1 MAIKYFPAYQMLRLP
16 FDFQVKD
23 RLDNPAIYIVNAGLE
38 LSQELTLHL
47 KNVHFNPMYFAP
59 IDLSTV
65 DWEPTSD
72 TCHFE
77 LRFRKGVLSNAT
89 LGTSKDKHLKNS
101 WLSTVITNF
110 QKKSPYKEGSWAIS
124 KPEVKEENGWVS
136 FYLTKMIKGKY
147 WKFDRN
153 EEINI
158 TLTNISA
165 ALGEGTRE
173 TRVAIFPRRI
183 YYREDSPFPPDL
195 TDDKK
200 GKHPV
205 HEPKEQVLQIIN
217 QLGKPN
223 IPLHVGFIGP
233 NKVLNDGTQHS
244 GYTLTLRILNTS
256 HHDSIEFDEKSHFIF
271 EFEHTIAKDEN
282 GEYED
287 MEEAL
292 GTPENLGKISFH
304 YAKEKPTKDEYL
316 MERPDSD
323 VMAKSPHWIF
333 YPLKVENREGF
344 QFLEYEKHWDIVI
357 NLDQFSTTQPA
368 GITFLKIKCINI
380 PGYWDVELR
389 APIEKTPLLIDTE
402 LIPDKNNDKIVTLE
416 AGRRPVSLNSELAL
430 LLKTN
435 SIARM
440 VIDAEGNVGI
450 GSLNP
455 KPDEK
460 LQVNHGSIK
469 VHSNEYDNKINPNS
483 LVITNDNIT
492 GIAISC
498 GKTRPSI
505 KSFYGKDLV
514 IDASK
519 LHVFIGAS
527 NTSTH
532 DNAAITLEN
541 NNHVYLNLLA
551 PNDKES
557 GILFGHS
564 NKATHGGIIYN
575 NGSVKNGLSFRTNG
589 NVTRMVIDAEGN
601 VGIGHTP
608 TPKEKLHVE
617 HGKILISG
625 NQGMFQIS
633 DSGFVMENA
642 NKKSGLQV
650 QCGSSTTIPSIRALH
665 NKYLHISGGKVIIE
679 SYLSADPLEVRG
691 SIDCK
696 KIKIGNTEIDETALR
711 VLKALAAGQL
721 EIKIMSKQG
730 FYLASHEG
738 KGGWNDNGDGWRT
751 VEFSYHKRYSS
762 KHISFKIQPD
772 HNTY

>member
-1 MAIKYFPAYQMLRLP
+1 MAIEYFPAYQMLKLP
-16 FDFQVKD
+16 FEFQVKD

-47 KNVHFNPMYFAP
+47 KNVHSNTIYFAP

-65 DWEPTSD
+65 DWEPTSE

-110 QKKSPYKEGSWAIS
+110 QKKSPYKEGSWVVS

-147 WKFDRN
+147 WIFDRN

-195 TDDKK
+195 TDNKK

-205 HEPKEQVLQIIN
+205 LEPKEQVLQIIN

-282 GEYED
+282 GEFED

-304 YAKEKPTKDEYL
+304 YTKEQPAKDEYL

-357 NLDQFSTTQPA
+357 NLDEFSTTQPA

-380 PGYWDVELR
+380 PGYWDMELR

-402 LIPDKNNDKIVTLE
+402 LIPGSDNDKIVTLDS
-416 AGRRPVSLNSELAL
+416 GDRPVSLYGKLGIGTLNPQAQLEVAGELIVQPSDGRNKTV
-430 LLKTN
+430 LLKVWAEEDRN
-435 SIARM
+435 SLPDTKNAVIDLVAAQPPALSHRVWYRKIQIKAAADGDNAGSKIVFTTIINDNEDTPRITEKM
-440 VIDAEGNVGI
+440 VIKANGNVGI
-450 GSLNP
+450 GT
-455 KPDEK
+455 PD
-460 LQVNHGSIK
+460 
-469 VHSNEYDNKINPNS
+469 P
-483 LVITNDNIT
+483 
-492 GIAISC
+492 
-498 GKTRPSI
+498 
-505 KSFYGKDLV
+505 
-514 IDASK
+514 ASK
-519 LHVFIGAS
+519 LHVFMGAS
-527 NTSTH
+527 NTSAH
-532 DNAAITLEN
+532 KEAALALEN
-541 NNHVYLNLLA
+541 NNHIYLNLLA

-564 NKATHGGIIYN
+564 YKSTHGGIIYN
-575 NGSVKNGLSFRTNG
+575 NGDVKNGLSFRTNG
-589 NVTRMVIDAEGN
+589 NVTRMVIDAEGK
-601 VGIGHTP
+601 VGIGINSP
-608 TPKEKLHVE
+608 NEKLEVDGTVKCHHV
-617 HGKILISG
+617 
-625 NQGMFQIS
+625 Q
-633 DSGFVMENA
+633 
-642 NKKSGLQV
+642 
-650 QCGSSTTIPSIRALH
+650 
-665 NKYLHISGGKVIIE
+665 
-679 SYLSADPLEVRG
+679 
-691 SIDCK
+691 
-696 KIKIGNTEIDETALR
+696 IGNTKVGEKELSILEKLAKGELSVIIIGHPNIKRGEFDEWPYGLFVDDSEVGSKRNALFLR
-711 VLKALAAGQL
+711 GPKDKAIQ
-721 EIKIMSKQG
+721 
-730 FYLASHEG
+730 
-738 KGGWNDNGDGWRT
+738 D
-751 VEFSYHKRYSS
+751 SYNFRMRLSDP
-762 KHISFKIQPD
+762 I
-772 HNTY
+772 